1 MRRDLVDR
9 VRERLATIGRGV
21 TDAEMADAFRAETG
35 GVASDLDTLG
45 AVRELRQEFSGT
57 GPLAPLLRDPGVSDV
72 LVTGPDRVWIDG
84 PDGVRLTPVTF
95 RDDDAVRQ
103 LAQRLA
109 LVAGR
114 RLDDAQPFVDAWLP
128 EGIRLHAMLPPIAA
142 DGTSLSLR
150 VLRPAGHDLAAL
162 RDLGTFDD
170 AALELLVRIVR
181 ARLAFLVIGATG
193 SGKTTLLAAL
203 LSQVPACERVICIE
217 DAGELHPDHPQVIR
231 LVSRPPN
238 VEGAGEVTSR
248 ELVRQALRM
257 RPDRIVVGE
266 VRGAE
271 VCELL
276 AALNTGH
283 DGGACTLHANSAAE
297 VPARMEALA
306 SLGGISRP
314 ALHSQ
319 LAAAVRVVLHLK
331 RSSDGV
337 RRLVEIGVLARD
349 ATEVVVRTAWRD
361 GRPAEDWPL
370 LAALL
375 TDRGFPC

>member
-1 MRRDLVDR
+1 MRRDLVER
-9 VRERLATIGRGV
+9 VRERLATIGSGV

-45 AVRELRQEFSGT
+45 AVRELRQEFSGA
-57 GPLAPLLRDPGVSDV
+57 GQLAPPLRDPGVTDV
-72 LVTGPDRVWIDG
+72 LVTGPDRVWMDG
-84 PDGVRLTPVTF
+84 PDGLRLTPITF

-109 LVAGR
+109 LAAGR

-128 EGIRLHAMLPPIAA
+128 DGIRLHAMLPPIAA

-162 RDLGTFDD
+162 RDLGTFDS
-170 AALELLVRIVR
+170 AAEELLIRIVR

-203 LSQVPACERVICIE
+203 LGQVPAHERVICIE
-217 DAGELHPDHPQVIR
+217 DAGELHPDHPQIVR
-231 LVSRPPN
+231 LATRPPN

-283 DGGACTLHANSAAE
+283 DGGACTLHANSASE

-306 SLGGISRP
+306 ALGGISRS

-319 LAAAVRVVLHLK
+319 LAAAIRVVLHLK
-331 RSSDGV
+331 RSPDGL
-337 RRLVEIGVLARD
+337 RRLVEIGVLTRD
-349 ATEVVVRTAWRD
+349 TDEVVVRTAWSA
-361 GRPAEDWPL
+361 GHPTEAWPL
-370 LAALL
+370 LATLL
-375 TDRGFPC
+375 ADRGFPC

>member
-1 MRRDLVDR
+1 
-9 VRERLATIGRGV
+9 
-21 TDAEMADAFRAETG
+21 
-35 GVASDLDTLG
+35 
-45 AVRELRQEFSGT
+45 
-57 GPLAPLLRDPGVSDV
+57 
-72 LVTGPDRVWIDG
+72 VWIDG
-84 PDGVRLTPVTF
+84 PDGLRLTSVTF

-109 LVAGR
+109 LAAGR
-114 RLDDAQPFVDAWLP
+114 RLDDAQPFVDAWISS
-128 EGIRLHAMLPPIAA
+128 GIRLHAMLAPIAA

-150 VLRPAGHDLAAL
+150 VLRSAGHDLSAL
-162 RDLGTFDD
+162 RDLGLFD
-170 AALELLVRIVR
+170 AAAEKLLIRIVR

-193 SGKTTLLAAL
+193 SGKTTLLGAL
-203 LSQVPACERVICIE
+203 LGQVPAGERVVCVE
-217 DAGELHPDHPQVIR
+217 DAGELHPDHPQVVR

-306 SLGGISRP
+306 ALGGVSRA

-319 LAAAVRVVLHLK
+319 LAAAIRVVLHLK
-331 RSSDGV
+331 RSADGN
-337 RRLVEIGVLARD
+337 RRLVEIGVLTREAD
-349 ATEVVVRTAWRD
+349 EIVVRTAWRA
-361 GRPAEDWPL
+361 GHPTEAWTL
-370 LAALL
+370 LADLL
-375 TDRGFPC
+375 TERGFPC